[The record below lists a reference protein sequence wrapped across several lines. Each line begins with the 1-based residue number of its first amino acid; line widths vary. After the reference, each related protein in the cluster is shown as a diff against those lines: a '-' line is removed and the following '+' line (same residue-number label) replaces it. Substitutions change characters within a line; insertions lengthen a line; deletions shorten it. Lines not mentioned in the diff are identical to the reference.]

1 MTPVRAARAHARPPA
16 LRYRPARRTDIETL
30 ADLAAR
36 AYRVASLEQRRE
48 FYTDHPRFGLRDVR
62 VGELD
67 GRIVASLVLY
77 PFAATVRGARVPL
90 AGVGSVA
97 VSPEHR
103 RRGIGEALMRL
114 ALREM
119 RARGVPVSALY
130 PFRASWYRKLGW
142 GMGELVHPYAIAAAD
157 LPASDEARRVRRL
170 LPPDRAR
177 VQALYD
183 RAAHAGHFALERG
196 EAWWQRRLWGY
207 PGEWLVYEPRRGA
220 IEGYLYHEPDG
231 TKGPFK
237 LALSVME
244 LVALTPEAHRGLI
257 GHLASLADQ
266 VEEIHVATR
275 ADHVWAAL
283 LRDPKNLHP
292 GAEIG
297 AFRDTGNLAH
307 GAWLRVVDVKAA
319 LEAAPVAH
327 PMRGE
332 LRLELDDPV
341 LAANARAWRVRSDT
355 NGRLQVTPAPARGAG
370 RMRAR
375 LDVATLSSVVSGA
388 LGARVAAE
396 AGLLET
402 GPGAAELLEAWF
414 KDRVP
419 PFLYPLN
426 AF

>member
-1 MTPVRAARAHARPPA
+1 MSPARAARSHARPPA
-16 LRYRPARRTDIETL
+16 LRYRPARRTDIEIL

-67 GRIVASLVLY
+67 GRIVSSLVLY
-77 PFAATVRGARVPL
+77 PFTTLVRGQRIPL

-103 RRGIGEALMRL
+103 RRGIGEALVRL
-114 ALREM
+114 ALREL
-119 RARGVPVSALY
+119 RARGVPFSALY
-130 PFRASWYRKLGW
+130 PFRASWYRRLGW
-142 GMGELVHPYAIAAAD
+142 GMAELVHQYAITAAD
-157 LPASDEARRVRRL
+157 LPPSDEARRVRRL
-170 LPPDRAR
+170 MPPDRER

-183 RAAHAGHFALERG
+183 RAANGGHFALARG
-196 EAWWQRRLWGY
+196 EAWWQRRLWNY
-207 PGEWLVYEPRRGA
+207 PGEWLVYEPRRGT
-220 IEGYLYHEPDG
+220 IEGYLYYEPDG

-257 GHLASLADQ
+257 GHLAGLADQ

-283 LRDPKNLHP
+283 LRDPRNLHP

-307 GAWLRVVDVKAA
+307 GALLRVVDVKAA
-319 LEAAPVAH
+319 LESLPLATHA
-327 PMRGE
+327 RGE
-332 LRLELDDPV
+332 LRLELADPV
-341 LAANARAWRVRSDT
+341 LPANARAWRVRSDD
-355 NGRLQVTPAPARGAG
+355 GRLVVAPAGARGTA
-370 RMRAR
+370 RVRAR
-375 LDVATLSSVVSGA
+375 LGVETLASVLAGT
-388 LGARVAAE
+388 LGARAAAE
-396 AGLLET
+396 AGLLEAS
-402 GPGAAELLEAWF
+402 PGAAELLETWF
-414 KDRVP
+414 KNRVP
-419 PFLYPLN
+419 PFLHPLN